1 MSGVKQESVLSP
13 QGGLVH
19 RGEWALL
26 RRKTAMTNLD
36 QIMRDVQHYVLGTYK
51 RKHEGFSEGRG
62 SWLKSVTG
70 KKVLDFFPG
79 WGSSNLGH
87 CHPRVV
93 KAIQKQVGKI
103 IHMANVFY
111 SPLQAEY
118 AKRLIGHTFPG
129 KVFFCNSGA
138 ESLECA
144 IKAARAWGKDKGKNE
159 FVSFYKSFHGR
170 TVGALTLTAQSSYQD
185 PFAPLMPHV
194 HYAEYNNLASTL
206 EKINDKTCAVVLE
219 LVQGEGGIRVAD
231 KAFIRALSC
240 LSKEK
245 GFLLIFDEV
254 QTGFGRTGKLFAFQN
269 YKVKPDIL
277 CLAKSIAGG
286 AAMGAT
292 ILSKPVSEVMK
303 PGMHAS
309 TFGGNYLVVSG
320 ALAVLEAFEREKI
333 LEKMLPIQKKL
344 EAFFEGLKKKY
355 SQVVEFRHLGMMFGI
370 EMKHDYAA
378 RIADRAL
385 EEGLIINC
393 TSGNVLRIMPALNLR
408 QKDCDQ
414 GIKIL
419 EKVFAHVCKE

>member
-1 MSGVKQESVLSP
+1 
-13 QGGLVH
+13 
-19 RGEWALL
+19 
-26 RRKTAMTNLD
+26 MTKLD
-36 QIMRDVQHYVLGTYK
+36 QIMQDVQHYVLGTYK
-51 RKHEGFSEGRG
+51 RKHEGFTEGRG

-70 KKVLDFFPG
+70 RKVLDFFPG

-93 KAIQKQVGKI
+93 KAMKKQVEKI
-103 IHMANVFY
+103 IHMSNVFY
-111 SPLQAEY
+111 IPLQAEY
-118 AKRLIGHTFPG
+118 AKKLISLSFPG

-170 TVGALTLTAQSSYQD
+170 TVGALTLTAQSTYQD
-185 PFAPLMPHV
+185 PFAPLMPNV
-194 HYAEYNNLASTL
+194 HYAEYNNLESTL

-219 LVQGEGGIRVAD
+219 LVQGEGGVRVAD
-231 KAFIRALSC
+231 KSFVRELHRLSR
-240 LSKEK
+240 EK

-254 QTGFGRTGKLFAFQN
+254 QTGFGRTGKLFAFEN

-286 AAMGAT
+286 APMGAT
-292 ILSKPVSEVMK
+292 ILSKTVSEVMK

-320 ALAVLEAFEREKI
+320 ALATLEAFEQEKI
-333 LEKMLPIQKKL
+333 LEKMVPVQKKL

-355 SQVVEFRHLGMMFGI
+355 SQITEFRHLGMMFGI

-378 RIADRAL
+378 RIADMAL

-393 TSGNVLRIMPALNLR
+393 TSGNVLRIMPALNLSL
-408 QKDCDQ
+408 KDCNQ
-414 GIKIL
+414 GMKIL
-419 EKVFAHVCKE
+419 EKVFAHACKE